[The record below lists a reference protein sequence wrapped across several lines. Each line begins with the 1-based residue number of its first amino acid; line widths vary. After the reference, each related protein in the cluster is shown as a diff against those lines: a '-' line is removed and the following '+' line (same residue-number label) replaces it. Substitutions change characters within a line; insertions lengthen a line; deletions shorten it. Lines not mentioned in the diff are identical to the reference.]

1 MFETTTQ
8 QCVLVGDD
16 GTSYGNL
23 PSTNQ
28 PNQPKKNPNDVPL
41 PTIKTSGGSPPPGNS
56 DCEHFEKG
64 GLGIG
69 TREVVLVMQ
78 NYGLLDDPFIMHRYE
93 DHENDEDWRMFFFS
107 KASWWWDFWFKK
119 PEKKTWNLQITHL
132 ERKMIF
138 QTFIF
143 GFHVNLQGCK
153 TGVGNSRDG
162 WHLRTS
168 WPKPSMGRTV
178 HLPYRSTTAFTDPWM
193 VDL

>member
-93 DHENDEDWRMFFFS
+93 DHENDEDWRMFFFFFR
-107 KASWWWDFWFKK
+107 KQVDDEIFDLKNRKKNMEPTNHPFRKENDLPNLHFW
-119 PEKKTWNLQITHL
+119 
-132 ERKMIF
+132 
-138 QTFIF
+138 
-143 GFHVNLQGCK
+143 VSC
-153 TGVGNSRDG
+153 
-162 WHLRTS
+162 
-168 WPKPSMGRTV
+168 
-178 HLPYRSTTAFTDPWM
+178 
-193 VDL
+193 